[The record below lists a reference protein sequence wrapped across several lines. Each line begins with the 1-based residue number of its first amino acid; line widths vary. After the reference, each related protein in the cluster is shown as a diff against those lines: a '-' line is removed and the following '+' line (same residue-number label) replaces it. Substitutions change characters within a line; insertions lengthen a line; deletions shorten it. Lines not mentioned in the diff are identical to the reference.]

1 VACRNCSLAQTAASA
16 RQPVHGSSVLATPP
30 AQYNAPASVTTTVLE
45 HDVKPELGDL
55 PPPAADGDQ
64 VEPASELVS
73 TVRHE
78 VD

>member
-1 VACRNCSLAQTAASA
+1 
-16 RQPVHGSSVLATPP
+16 VHGTSVLATSP

-55 PPPAADGDQ
+55 PPPAADGDH